1 VVAAAGVLR
10 PVAFWPVG
18 LLRPLRRRT
27 AAPEAGADA
36 ELVARLRAGDEA
48 AFAQVVAM
56 YDRQLR
62 RLARTFVRTDALA
75 DDVVGETW
83 LAFLT
88 GLEGFEGRSS
98 LKTWLFRILVNRART
113 RAVRE
118 ARQVPFASLGP
129 ADDEGG
135 PSVDPSRFR
144 DGAWSVPPES
154 FDEAGPEGRLLAGEL
169 RERLNAVVEE
179 LPEQQRTVILLRD
192 FAGLDGPEVAD
203 ALGISEGNQRVIL
216 HRARSR
222 VRARLEEY
230 LQP

>member
-1 VVAAAGVLR
+1 VPLDDHAL
-10 PVAFWPVG
+10 VG
-18 LLRPLRRRT
+18 
-27 AAPEAGADA
+27 
-36 ELVARLRAGDEA
+36 RLKAGDEA
-48 AFAQVVAM
+48 AFAEIIDR

-83 LAFLT
+83 LAVVK
-88 GLEGFEGRSS
+88 GIDRFEERSS

-118 ARQVPFASLGP
+118 ARQIPFSSLASPEDDAGP
-129 ADDEGG
+129 T
-135 PSVDPSRFR
+135 VDPSAFAA
-144 DGAWSVPPES
+144 DGTWNAPPPRLDVE
-154 FDEAGPEGRLLAGEL
+154 PETQLLSRELRGRLAD
-169 RERLNAVVEE
+169 VVDT

-192 FAGLDGPEVAD
+192 VAGLDGPEVAE

-222 VRARLEEY
+222 VRFGLEEY
-230 LQP
+230 VEA

>member
-1 VVAAAGVLR
+1 VA
-10 PVAFWPVG
+10 
-18 LLRPLRRRT
+18 LLPRSLRRHP
-27 AAPEAGADA
+27 AAPAARPAGPGEAA
-36 ELVARLRAGDEA
+36 LLARLRAGDEA
-48 AFAQVVAM
+48 AFAEVVAM

-75 DDVVGETW
+75 DDVVQDTW
-83 LAFLT
+83 VAFLT
-88 GLEGFEGRSS
+88 GLDRFEGRSS

-118 ARQVPFASLGP
+118 ARQVPFASLAP
-129 ADDEGG
+129 ADEGDV
-135 PSVDPSRFR
+135 PAVDPARFR
-144 DGAWSVPPES
+144 DGAWAAPPES
-154 FDEAGPEGRLLAGEL
+154 FDEAAGPERRLLAGEL
-169 RERLNAVVEE
+169 RERLNAVVDE

-192 FAGLDGPEVAD
+192 FAGLDGPEVAE

-222 VRARLEEY
+222 VRSRLEEY